1 MKYFFLLVSCVV
13 FQTQYTFSQSQELQQ
28 KAFDSVFYY
37 TYMNIA
43 AENPDRALKV
53 ADSLYGKSTNTIQ
66 KIRSLML
73 ISDMYFRKSNRD
85 STVYYALEADKIA
98 SDAGILMWRARIYGV
113 LSTQYRK
120 NGLLKQGY
128 KFLEKALEFGEKISQ
143 IEVSKQIQGQIYQEK
158 GFYAQEENDFELAIR
173 YFKTSDTILQSLSN
187 SPQKSTFRAQSE
199 ERIAANFLKLQLID
213 SAKHH
218 YNKALELESRAS
230 QAETIIKGFI
240 YSGLGQIFLI
250 NNDKKEAFEFLSKAL
265 DVALASNLQELN
277 TEVFLAMARY
287 YKQVGDIENYTL
299 YNEKYLD
306 VINSKSKK
314 EREFANKVVA
324 KTDKK
329 LEEAIFSR
337 DAVVMT
343 TAVIL
348 VVGATGFYFYRRR
361 RIKGT
366 PLVQKPIEEIKTSND
381 DYTDDEETSREY
393 MPKDTSDRILAELET
408 LEQQDFYLNS
418 DVSLSVLAS
427 TLNVNSRY
435 VSYVI
440 NKHKGLGFNSYV
452 NEIRV
457 RHSMADL
464 ENNPELRSYK
474 IAYLAEKYGFS
485 SHSKYT
491 AAFKAIT
498 GITPSLYITRLQRS
512 AIRDSKQQL
521 S

>member
-1 MKYFFLLVSCVV
+1 MKYFFLIVSCIVV
-13 FQTQYTFSQSQELQQ
+13 QTQYTFSQSQELQQ

-43 AENPDRALKV
+43 AENPEQALKV
-53 ADSLYGKSTNTIQ
+53 ADSLYEKSTNTIQ

-120 NGLLKQGY
+120 NGLFKQGY
-128 KFLEKALEFGEKISQ
+128 KFLDKALEFGEKIAQ

-173 YFKTSDTILQSLSN
+173 YFKTSDTILQSLSD

-218 YNKALELESRAS
+218 YNNALELESRAS

-240 YSGLGQIFLI
+240 YSGLGQISLI
-250 NNDKKEAFEFLSKAL
+250 NDDEKHAFEFLSKAL
-265 DVALASNLQELN
+265 DVALNSNLQELN

-287 YKQVGDIENYTL
+287 YKQVGDIENYT
-299 YNEKYLD
+299 YYKEKYLD
-306 VINSKSKK
+306 IINSKSKR
-314 EREFANKVVA
+314 EREFADKVVA

-343 TAVIL
+343 MAGIL
-348 VVGATGFYFYRRR
+348 VVVIGFYFYRRR
-361 RIKGT
+361 RIKGA
-366 PLVQKPIEEIKTSND
+366 LIVQKPFEEIKTSND
-381 DYTDDEETSREY
+381 DYTDGGEISREY
-393 MPKDTSDRILAELET
+393 MSKDTSDRILAELET
-408 LEQQDFYLNS
+408 LEQHDFYLNS

-440 NKHKGLGFNSYV
+440 NKYKGLGFNSYV

-457 RHSMADL
+457 RRSIADL
-464 ENNPELRSYK
+464 ENSPELRGYK

-512 AIRDSKQQL
+512 ATRDSKQQL